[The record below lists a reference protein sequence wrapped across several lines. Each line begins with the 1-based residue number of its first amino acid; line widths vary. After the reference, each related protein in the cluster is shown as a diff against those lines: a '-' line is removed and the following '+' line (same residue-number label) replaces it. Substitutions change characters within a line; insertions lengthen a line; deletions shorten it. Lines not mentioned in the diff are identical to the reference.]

1 MAVAVWRLV
10 HATPIFIAGRG
21 RHDSTPS
28 WKGVGR
34 VIVLFFGVPC
44 IGCLSRTNRPR
55 ASSFQLL
62 REGRRV
68 RTRTSL
74 TKVGALDGE
83 FLLSRK
89 TQVFCPPWS
98 WCSKLVAAQRPAYSA
113 WRRHDGY
120 PLCQG
125 CFADDTA
132 LAVDFATWSAPVR
145 GPCVSTLPKT

>member
-1 MAVAVWRLV
+1 MAVWCLV
-10 HATPIFIAGRG
+10 HATPVFMAGRG

-28 WKGVGR
+28 WNECR
-34 VIVLFFGVPC
+34 TC
-44 IGCLSRTNRPR
+44 RCLIFLVFLALGAFQGLNRPR

-89 TQVFCPPWS
+89 TQVFCPPWG
-98 WCSKLVAAQRPAYSA
+98 WCSKLVASQRPAHSA
-113 WRRHDGY
+113 
-120 PLCQG
+120 
-125 CFADDTA
+125 
-132 LAVDFATWSAPVR
+132 
-145 GPCVSTLPKT
+145 